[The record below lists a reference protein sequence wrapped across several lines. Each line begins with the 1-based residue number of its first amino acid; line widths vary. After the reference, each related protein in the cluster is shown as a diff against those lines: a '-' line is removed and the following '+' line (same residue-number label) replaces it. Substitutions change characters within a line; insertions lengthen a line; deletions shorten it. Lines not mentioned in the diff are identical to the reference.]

1 MIRTGIGYDVHTFA
15 ENRPL
20 ILGGVH
26 IPHDKGLTGHS
37 DADVLSHAISDAIL
51 GALGLPDIGHYFPPT
66 DMSIEG
72 IDSQIILKKCRE
84 LADEHKAT
92 INNIDS
98 TIVAEQ
104 PKILPHRASMITQ
117 IAKTLNLE
125 ESQINIKATTHEL
138 MGAFGR
144 GEGMAAMAIATIATR
159 NDE

>member
-1 MIRTGIGYDVHTFA
+1 MTRTGIGYDVHTFA
-15 ENRPL
+15 EGRKL
-20 ILGGVH
+20 ILGGIE

-37 DADVLSHAISDAIL
+37 DADVLSHAIADAIL

-72 IDSQIILKKCRE
+72 INSQIILKKCRE
-84 LADEHKAT
+84 LADEQGAT

-104 PKILPHRASMITQ
+104 PKILPHRAAMISQ
-117 IAKTLNLE
+117 LAETLGLE
-125 ESQINIKATTHEL
+125 EIRINVKATTHEL

-144 GEGMAAMAIATIATR
+144 GEGMAAMAIATLET
-159 NDE
+159 E

>member
-15 ENRPL
+15 EGRKL
-20 ILGGVH
+20 ILGGVE
-26 IPHDKGLTGHS
+26 IPHDRGLTGHS

-72 IDSQIILKKCRE
+72 IDSQVILRKCRE
-84 LADEHKAT
+84 LADELGAT
-92 INNIDS
+92 IHNVDS

-104 PKILPHRASMITQ
+104 PKILPHRAAMIETM
-117 IAKTLNLE
+117 AATLGLE
-125 ESQINIKATTHEL
+125 QRQINVKATTHEL

-144 GEGMAAMAIATIATR
+144 GEGMAAMAIATV
-159 NDE
+159 DL